1 MGTINPAIP
10 TIGQP
15 NSTED
20 VDVRDSLTTIR
31 DEINGNL
38 DNANIKSAANIDGS
52 KLASASVNGS
62 KLVDNSVSPAKISNG
77 TAGQLLVANS
87 SGVITSTTV
96 TGDVTI
102 SNTGVT
108 AIGADKVTDTQL
120 RDDVSTDANRAVTTN
135 HIRDDAVDANKLRDD
150 VSTDGNR
157 AVTTNHIRNSA
168 INTAK
173 LDAGAVTQPKINTNA
188 VGLDEAKIVIK
199 SSSPSDFNSTNSL
212 LGFGSGNSSTNVSLN
227 AGRYIAVVS
236 FEVQGPTAG
245 YPWVETWWSNT
256 GTMSISGPT
265 TSSRNSAYA
274 GDANQM
280 WVSMNGVITV
290 TSAGTLT
297 ARIQAI
303 QGTAGTQTVSSVN
316 LSVFGIES

>member
-10 TIGQP
+10 TVGQP

-102 SNTGVT
+102 SDTGVT

-120 RDDVSTDANRAVTTN
+120 RDDASTDANRAVTTN

-150 VSTDGNR
+150 ASTDGNR
-157 AVTTNHIRNSA
+157 AVTTNHIRDNA
-168 INTAK
+168 INRAKVNDDAIGSAELDFATASANTSTDTDFNASFGTNFSSTIS
-173 LDAGAVTQPKINTNA
+173 LDPGVYLVTGEVSAQYKASAATVTLLLNTASGTASISPSTFATGYVSFAVPNTNLHIS
-188 VGLDEAKIVIK
+188 GIVTVTATASISLRYISDDTWTRIESHLVAFGIK
-199 SSSPSDFNSTNSL
+199 S
-212 LGFGSGNSSTNVSLN
+212 
-227 AGRYIAVVS
+227 
-236 FEVQGPTAG
+236 
-245 YPWVETWWSNT
+245 
-256 GTMSISGPT
+256 
-265 TSSRNSAYA
+265 
-274 GDANQM
+274 
-280 WVSMNGVITV
+280 
-290 TSAGTLT
+290 
-297 ARIQAI
+297 
-303 QGTAGTQTVSSVN
+303 
-316 LSVFGIES
+316 